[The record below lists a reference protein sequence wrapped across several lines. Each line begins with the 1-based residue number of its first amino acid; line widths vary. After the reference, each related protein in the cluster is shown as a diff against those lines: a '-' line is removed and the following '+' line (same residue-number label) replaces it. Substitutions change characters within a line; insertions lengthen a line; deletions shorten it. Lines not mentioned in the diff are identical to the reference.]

1 MSMAEEGRMIINGKT
16 VKGRTLSFGDEGVK
30 VIADG
35 EETVVVPK
43 TFDFAEEAEVT
54 ESDFADV
61 DNESYS
67 EHNSLLYGM
76 NKARLNKKV
85 LIGAGIAVGV
95 VAGLVIGGVIYN
107 KKKG

>member
-1 MSMAEEGRMIINGKT
+1 MAEEGRMIINGKT

-61 DNESYS
+61 DVGNESYS
-67 EHNSLLYGM
+67 EHNSLLYDM

>member
-1 MSMAEEGRMIINGKT
+1 MVNTGNMIINGKT

-30 VIADG
+30 VIEDG

-61 DNESYS
+61 DKV
-67 EHNSLLYGM
+67 
-76 NKARLNKKV
+76 NK
-85 LIGAGIAVGV
+85 
-95 VAGLVIGGVIYN
+95 
-107 KKKG
+107 